1 MSTTTILD
9 AIRVVKEN
17 ERIASETYAS
27 NAKNISNPLGKQ
39 LFEQLSEFEKFHL
52 ARVSALEIS
61 LVEKG
66 NYISYEGKDFPL
78 PPVFEVKTAQEAERK
93 SAISFV
99 TDAIDLERKTERTY
113 ADLAD
118 QISDPEGHAMFRR
131 LSEEEHN
138 HYRILNEAYWTLTNL
153 GVWKWSAP

>member
-27 NAKNISNPLGKQ
+27 NAKKIINPLGKQ
-39 LFEQLSEFEKFHL
+39 LFEQLSEFEQFHL
-52 ARVSALEIS
+52 AKISELEVSLI
-61 LVEKG
+61 EKG
-66 NYISYEGKDFPL
+66 NFITYEGKDFPL
-78 PPVFEVKTAQEAERK
+78 PPVLEVKTAQEAERQ
-93 SAISFV
+93 SAAGIV
-99 TDAIDLERKTERTY
+99 LDAIELERKTERTY

-118 QISDPEGHAMFRR
+118 RISDPEGHAMFRR

-138 HYRILNEAYWTLTNL
+138 HYRILTEAYWTLSNL
-153 GVWKWSAP
+153 GVWKWSPR

>member
-1 MSTTTILD
+1 MSTTNILD

-27 NAKNISNPLGKQ
+27 NAKNITNPLGKQ
-39 LFEQLSEFEKFHL
+39 LFEQLSEFEKFHF
-52 ARVSALEIS
+52 AKISALEKS
-61 LVEKG
+61 LTERG
-66 NYISYEGKDFPL
+66 AFLSYEGKDFPL
-78 PPVFEVKTAQEAERK
+78 PPVFEVKAAQEADRK

-118 QISDPEGHAMFRR
+118 RISDPEGHAMFRR

-138 HYRILNEAYWTLTNL
+138 HYLILNEAYWTLTNL
-153 GVWKWSAP
+153 GVWKWSPS